1 MERTEESLKDLWDNI
16 KHTNACI
23 KGVPEGQ
30 EREKGPEKVF
40 EEIIAE
46 SLPNMAKEIMTQV
59 EEAQRISHRINSE
72 ENIARHILIKLTK
85 IKYKEKI

>member
-1 MERTEESLKDLWDNI
+1 MYQHLHHRRPRRT
-16 KHTNACI
+16 
-23 KGVPEGQ
+23 
-30 EREKGPEKVF
+30 REKERPEKVF

-59 EEAQRISHRINSE
+59 EEAPRISHRINSE